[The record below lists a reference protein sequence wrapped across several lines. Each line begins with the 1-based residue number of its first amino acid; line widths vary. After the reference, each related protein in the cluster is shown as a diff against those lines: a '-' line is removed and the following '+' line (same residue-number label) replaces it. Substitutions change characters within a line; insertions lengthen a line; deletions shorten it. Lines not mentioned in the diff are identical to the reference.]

1 MIRSPDDRREI
12 RERDSR
18 PRVLRRGVVVLPS
31 GLTLANLFCG
41 IFAIV
46 SASRGQFDLAGF
58 LVVLGGCA
66 DALDGRVAR
75 ATGSGS
81 RFGSELD
88 SLVDI
93 ISFGLAPA
101 MIMYFAVMNREGW
114 DWLVVFFY
122 VACAAIRLARFN
134 VEQAGRAKRYFHGL
148 PSPAAGMTL
157 ATYYWFS
164 QTPLYNETV
173 LGDLPWHFWLRFLM
187 LALAFLM
194 ISNVSYPAVPTVGYR
209 KISEILGSLV
219 VAATIFGVIFLKKQF
234 YFPAFL
240 GYVTY
245 GVGKTVLFGFMGRQP
260 RGDIPVISDDDE
272 EIGGIEEPREISV
285 PDIGP
290 EQRAHRRRKRRRGY
304 PRDGESRPRDLPPP
318 PAASEESDL

>member
-1 MIRSPDDRREI
+1 MTGPDDTGLTTESPRRM
-12 RERDSR
+12 
-18 PRVLRRGVVVLPS
+18 RRAVVILPS

-41 IFAIV
+41 VFAIV
-46 SASRGQFDLAGF
+46 SASRGQFDFAG
-58 LVVLGGCA
+58 LLIVLGGVA

-93 ISFGLAPA
+93 ITFGVAPA
-101 MIMYFAVMNREGW
+101 LIMYFAVLNREGW
-114 DWLVVFFY
+114 EWLIAFLY
-122 VACAAIRLARFN
+122 VTCAAIRLARFN

-164 QTPLYNETV
+164 QSTLYNETI

-194 ISNVSYPAVPTVGYR
+194 ISNVSYPAVPTIGY
-209 KISEILGSLV
+209 KKLSEIIGSLV
-219 VAATIFGVIFLKKQF
+219 VIGSIIGMIVLRKQF
-234 YFPAFL
+234 YFPAL
-240 GYVTY
+240 VIYVLY
-245 GVGKTVLFGFMGRQP
+245 GVGKTVFFGLIGRRP

-272 EIGGIEEPREISV
+272 DLEPDTQIVVSDPAPGGRT
-285 PDIGP
+285 
-290 EQRAHRRRKRRRGY
+290 
-304 PRDGESRPRDLPPP
+304 
-318 PAASEESDL
+318 

>member
-1 MIRSPDDRREI
+1 MRRAY
-12 RERDSR
+12 
-18 PRVLRRGVVVLPS
+18 VVLPS

-41 IFAIV
+41 VFAIV
-46 SASRGQFDLAGF
+46 SASRGEFDQAG
-58 LVVLGGCA
+58 LLIVLGGCA

-93 ISFGLAPA
+93 VTFGLAPA
-101 MIMYFAVMNREGW
+101 IIMYFAVLSKEGW
-114 DWLVVFFY
+114 EWMIAFFY

-164 QTPLYNETV
+164 QSTLYNETF
-173 LGDLPWHFWLRFLM
+173 LSSWPWHFWLRFLM

-194 ISNVSYPAVPTVGYR
+194 ISNVSYPAVPTIGYK
-209 KISEILGSLV
+209 KISEILGTLTVAV
-219 VAATIFGVIFLKKQF
+219 VLIGIVVLRKQF
-234 YFPAFL
+234 YFPAL
-240 GYVTY
+240 VGYVVY
-245 GVGKTVLFGFMGRQP
+245 GVGKTVFFGLIGRRP
-260 RGDIPVISDDDE
+260 RGDVPVISDDDE
-272 EIGGIEEPREISV
+272 YLEPDTQIVV
-285 PDIGP
+285 PDISA
-290 EQRAHRRRKRRRGY
+290 ERQARRRRRRRSQGD
-304 PRDGESRPRDLPPP
+304 RTRGAPPP
-318 PAASEESDL
+318 KPGEGQS

>member
-1 MIRSPDDRREI
+1 MSLLDEGAGRLDVEPQRRM
-12 RERDSR
+12 
-18 PRVLRRGVVVLPS
+18 RRAVVVLPS

-41 IFAIV
+41 VFAIV
-46 SASRGQFDLAGF
+46 SASRGQFDFAG
-58 LVVLGGCA
+58 LLIILGGVA

-88 SLVDI
+88 SLVDVI
-93 ISFGLAPA
+93 TFGLAPA
-101 MIMYFAVMNREGW
+101 VIM
-114 DWLVVFFY
+114 Y

-164 QTPLYNETV
+164 QSTLYNETV

-194 ISNVSYPAVPTVGYR
+194 ISNVSYPAVPTVGYK
-209 KISEILGSLV
+209 KISEILGTLV
-219 VAATIFGVIFLKKQF
+219 VAVTVIGIIVLRKQF
-234 YFPAFL
+234 YFPAL
-240 GYVTY
+240 VGYVVY
-245 GVGKTVLFGFMGRQP
+245 GVGKTVFFGLIGRRP
-260 RGDIPVISDDDE
+260 RGDVPVISDDDE
-272 EIGGIEEPREISV
+272 DLEPDTQIV
-285 PDIGP
+285 VADITPDR
-290 EQRAHRRRKRRRGY
+290 QSRRRRRRRSHH
-304 PRDGESRPRDLPPP
+304 RDDRVRGKQPPNP
-318 PAASEESDL
+318 GDGDK

>member
-1 MIRSPDDRREI
+1 MTGPDDTGLTTESPRRM
-12 RERDSR
+12 
-18 PRVLRRGVVVLPS
+18 RRAVVILPS

-41 IFAIV
+41 VFAIV
-46 SASRGQFDLAGF
+46 SASRGQFDFAG
-58 LVVLGGCA
+58 LLIVLGGVA

-93 ISFGLAPA
+93 ITFGVAPA
-101 MIMYFAVMNREGW
+101 FIMYFAVLNHEGW
-114 DWLVVFFY
+114 EWLIAFLY
-122 VACAAIRLARFN
+122 VTCAAIRLARFN

-164 QTPLYNETV
+164 QSTLYNETI

-194 ISNVSYPAVPTVGYR
+194 ISNVSYPAVPTIGY
-209 KISEILGSLV
+209 KKLSEIIGSLV
-219 VAATIFGVIFLKKQF
+219 VIGSIIGMIVLRKQF
-234 YFPAFL
+234 YFPAL
-240 GYVTY
+240 VIYVLY
-245 GVGKTVLFGFMGRQP
+245 GVGKTVFFGLIGRRP

-272 EIGGIEEPREISV
+272 DLEPDTQIVVSDPASGG
-285 PDIGP
+285 
-290 EQRAHRRRKRRRGY
+290 RA
-304 PRDGESRPRDLPPP
+304 
-318 PAASEESDL
+318 

>member
-1 MIRSPDDRREI
+1 MTGPDDTGLTAQSPRRM
-12 RERDSR
+12 
-18 PRVLRRGVVVLPS
+18 RRAVVILPS

-41 IFAIV
+41 VFAIV
-46 SASRGQFDLAGF
+46 SASRGQFDFAG
-58 LVVLGGCA
+58 LLIVLGGVA

-93 ISFGLAPA
+93 VTFGLAPA
-101 MIMYFAVMNREGW
+101 FIMYFAVLNREGW
-114 DWLVVFFY
+114 DWLIAFFY
-122 VACAAIRLARFN
+122 VVCAAIRLARFN

-164 QTPLYNETV
+164 QSSLYSETI

-194 ISNVSYPAVPTVGYR
+194 ISNVSYPAVPTIGYR

-219 VAATIFGVIFLKKQF
+219 VVGTIIGMIVLRKQF
-234 YFPAFL
+234 YFPAL
-240 GYVTY
+240 VIYVLY
-245 GVGKTVLFGFMGRQP
+245 GVAKTVFFGLIGRRP
-260 RGDIPVISDDDE
+260 RGDVPVISDEDE
-272 EIGGIEEPREISV
+272 YLEPDTQIVV

-290 EQRAHRRRKRRRGY
+290 DAEVAQGRRRRRRPY
-304 PRDGESRPRDLPPP
+304 PQDDRSPRGFGRPPED
-318 PAASEESDL
+318 AGK

>member
-1 MIRSPDDRREI
+1 MSLPDGKLRTDNQSSGGNSPPKMRRAY
-12 RERDSR
+12 
-18 PRVLRRGVVVLPS
+18 VVLPS

-46 SASRGQFDLAGF
+46 SASRGEFDRAG
-58 LVVLGGCA
+58 LLILLGGCA

-81 RFGSELD
+81 RFGEELD

-93 ISFGLAPA
+93 VTFGLAPA
-101 MIMYFAVMNREGW
+101 VIMYFAVLSREGW
-114 DWLVVFFY
+114 EWMIVFFY

-164 QTPLYNETV
+164 QSTLYNETI
-173 LGDLPWHFWLRFLM
+173 LADLPWHFWLRVLM

-194 ISNVSYPAVPTVGYR
+194 ISNVSYPAVPTMGYK
-209 KISEILGSLV
+209 KISEILGTLV
-219 VAATIFGVIFLKKQF
+219 VAGTVLGVIFLRKQF
-234 YFPAFL
+234 YFPAL
-240 GYVTY
+240 IGYVGY
-245 GVGKTVLFGFMGRQP
+245 GVAKTVFFGLIGRRP
-260 RGDIPVISDDDE
+260 RGDVPVISDDDE
-272 EIGGIEEPREISV
+272 DLEPDTRIV
-285 PDIGP
+285 VQDMTP
-290 EQRAHRRRKRRRGY
+290 ERQAARRKRRRRHHGD
-304 PRDGESRPRDLPPP
+304 RSRGAPPP
-318 PAASEESDL
+318 NPGQSES

>member
-1 MIRSPDDRREI
+1 MTGPDDTGLTTESPRRM
-12 RERDSR
+12 
-18 PRVLRRGVVVLPS
+18 RRAVVILPS

-41 IFAIV
+41 VFAIV
-46 SASRGQFDLAGF
+46 SASRGQFDFAG
-58 LVVLGGCA
+58 LLIVLGGVA

-93 ISFGLAPA
+93 ITFGVAPA
-101 MIMYFAVMNREGW
+101 LIMYFAVLNREGW
-114 DWLVVFFY
+114 EWLIAFLY
-122 VACAAIRLARFN
+122 VTCAAIRLARFN

-164 QTPLYNETV
+164 QSTLYNETI

-194 ISNVSYPAVPTVGYR
+194 ISNVSYPAVPTIGY
-209 KISEILGSLV
+209 KKLSEIIGSLV
-219 VAATIFGVIFLKKQF
+219 VVGSIIGMIVLRKQF
-234 YFPAFL
+234 YFPAL
-240 GYVTY
+240 VIYVLY
-245 GVGKTVLFGFMGRQP
+245 GVGKTVFFGLIGRRP

-272 EIGGIEEPREISV
+272 YLEPDTQIVVSDPAPGG
-285 PDIGP
+285 
-290 EQRAHRRRKRRRGY
+290 RA
-304 PRDGESRPRDLPPP
+304 
-318 PAASEESDL
+318 

>member
-1 MIRSPDDRREI
+1 MIGEAGSVSERGPRRM
-12 RERDSR
+12 
-18 PRVLRRGVVVLPS
+18 RRAVVVLPS

-46 SASRGQFDLAGF
+46 SAARGQFDFAG
-58 LVVLGGCA
+58 LLIVLGGVA

-93 ISFGLAPA
+93 ITFGVAPA
-101 MIMYFAVMNREGW
+101 LIMYFAVLNREGW
-114 DWLVVFFY
+114 EWLIAFFY
-122 VACAAIRLARFN
+122 VTCAAIRLARFN

-164 QTPLYNETV
+164 QSSLYNETI

-194 ISNVSYPAVPTVGYR
+194 ISNVSYPAVPTIGY
-209 KISEILGSLV
+209 KTLTQIMGSLV
-219 VAATIFGVIFLKKQF
+219 VIGSIVGMIVLRKQF
-234 YFPAFL
+234 YFPAL
-240 GYVTY
+240 VIYVLY
-245 GVGKTVLFGFMGRQP
+245 GVGKTVLFGLIGKKP
-260 RGDIPVISDDDE
+260 RGDVPVISDDDE
-272 EIGGIEEPREISV
+272 DFEPDRQIIV
-285 PDIGP
+285 PDIAP
-290 EQRAHRRRKRRRGY
+290 EQAASQRRRRRRPY
-304 PRDGESRPRDLPPP
+304 PRGDKPRGFPPKP
-318 PAASEESDL
+318 PEDT